1 MHEPAPSID
10 SDCISI
16 IKAGIQ
22 STVQDL
28 GRSGLRHLGISQAG
42 ALDAMSLILAN
53 KLVGNPEHLAGLEI
67 VIGPVEIQFH
77 RDSWFALCGANFA
90 AELEGKTIAKAWRHF
105 ARAGQHLVLHGAQK
119 EARVYFAIDG
129 GIAVDPVL
137 GARATDLQA
146 GFGGYAGRALRKG
159 DILPVGLAQD
169 FTRSVGVQ
177 QRVWTPEVRAIRGPE
192 FMQFDACSRKKFWQ
206 EAWQVS
212 SQSNR
217 MGFRLHGD
225 NLHRS
230 EPSDLLSHAVVPG
243 VVQVPANGQPIV
255 LLADCQTTGGY
266 PRIATVIEAD
276 LWKIAQTPI
285 GQHFCFLEVDIDTAL
300 DAQKKWRREL
310 ARINSVDEKRGVT
323 HA

>member
-1 MHEPAPSID
+1 MHDTGDLRIL
-10 SDCISI
+10 
-16 IKAGIQ
+16 KAGIQ
-22 STVQDL
+22 TTVQDL
-28 GRSGLRHLGISQAG
+28 GRHGLRHLGISQAG
-42 ALDAMSLILAN
+42 ALDAPSLILAN

-67 VIGPVEIQFH
+67 VIGPVEMQFQ

-90 AELEGKTIAKAWRHF
+90 AELEGKTIAKAWRSF
-105 ARAGQHLVLHGAQK
+105 ARAGDKLLLRGAHK

-129 GIAVDPVL
+129 GIAVDEVL

-159 DILPVGLAQD
+159 DVLGLGPAHC

-177 QRVWTPEVRAIRGPE
+177 QRVWTPEVRAIRGPD
-192 FMQFDACSRKKFWQ
+192 FMQFDANARKNFWQ
-206 EAWQVS
+206 HAWQVS

-217 MGFRLHGD
+217 MAYRLKGD
-225 NLHRS
+225 ILQRNVAN
-230 EPSDLLSHAVVPG
+230 EMLSHAVLPG
-243 VVQVPANGQPIV
+243 VVQVPPNGQPIV

-276 LWKIAQTPI
+276 LWKVAQTPI
-285 GQHFCFLEVDIDTAL
+285 GLHFCFLEVDLAAAI
-300 DAQKKWRREL
+300 DAQAKWRREL
-310 ARINSVDEKRGVT
+310 ARLDCLNPLSHPAGSQ